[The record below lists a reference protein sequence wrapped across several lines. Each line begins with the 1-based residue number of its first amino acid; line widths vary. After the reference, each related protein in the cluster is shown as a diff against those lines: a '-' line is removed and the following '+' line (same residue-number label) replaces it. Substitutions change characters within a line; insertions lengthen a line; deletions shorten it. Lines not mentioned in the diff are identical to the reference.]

1 MHEKKMGEQLPD
13 AMTHF
18 CTHEGKLLVLLH
30 HHFNTTFSFFILIYQ
45 TYIIKK
51 VPTNPRKHPP
61 PFPGSTGVRLK
72 RFFFY
77 LCAFFDLTSMTTM
90 ALRMCVNLICSFMC
104 G

>member
-61 PFPGSTGVRLK
+61 PLPRQH
-72 RFFFY
+72 R
-77 LCAFFDLTSMTTM
+77 CAFKAVFFLFI
-90 ALRMCVNLICSFMC
+90 CVPFSISQA
-104 G
+104 

>member
-18 CTHEGKLLVLLH
+18 CTHEGKLLALLH

-61 PFPGSTGVRLK
+61 PLPRQH
-72 RFFFY
+72 R
-77 LCAFFDLTSMTTM
+77 CAFKAVFLFLFVCLFRSHKHDYNGF
-90 ALRMCVNLICSFMC
+90 AHVC
-104 G
+104 